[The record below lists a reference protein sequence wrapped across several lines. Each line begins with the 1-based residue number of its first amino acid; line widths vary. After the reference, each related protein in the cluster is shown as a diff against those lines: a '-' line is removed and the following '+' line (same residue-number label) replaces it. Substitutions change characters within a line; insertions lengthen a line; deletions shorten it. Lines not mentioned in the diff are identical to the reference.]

1 MLPFHFI
8 LLTHIGLAS
17 TSVSL
22 FLLRAIYLLVYP
34 KKPLF
39 SNLKKITI
47 GVDSLLTL
55 TGITQIIY
63 LNYQPLSQYWFWAKM
78 SLLII
83 YILTGIL
90 TLRAHQS
97 VYRRIG
103 FLCIALSAAVLI
115 ALIAT
120 RKTF

>member
-1 MLPFHFI
+1 MPPFHFI

-22 FLLRAIYLLVYP
+22 FLLRAIYLWVYP

-63 LNYQPLSQYWFWAKM
+63 LNYQPLSQYRFWAKM

-83 YILTGIL
+83 YIL

-103 FLCIALSAAVLI
+103 FLCIALSAAALI

-120 RKTF
+120 RKTFLI